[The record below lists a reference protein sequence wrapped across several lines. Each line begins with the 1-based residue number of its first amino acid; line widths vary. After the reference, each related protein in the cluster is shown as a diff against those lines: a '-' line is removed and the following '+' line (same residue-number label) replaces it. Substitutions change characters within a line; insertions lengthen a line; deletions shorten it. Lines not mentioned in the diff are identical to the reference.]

1 MPTATELIK
10 RDHRHVED
18 LFAKYEQSNDSNV
31 LMDICSELD
40 VHTAM
45 EEAVLYPAIKARVP
59 DGKEMVSEANNEHK
73 EARQLIGR
81 IKNTSD
87 EQHLADLASELKHAV
102 EHHVREEEDE
112 VLPKTEQA
120 LGSQRMRE
128 LGDEVEQFKAA
139 NS

>member
-18 LFAKYEQSNDSNV
+18 LFSKYEQSNDSNV
-31 LMDICSELD
+31 LMDICAELD

-45 EEAVLYPAIKARVP
+45 EEAVVYPVIESDVP
-59 DGKEMVSEANNEHK
+59 DGKSMVSEANKEHK

-81 IKNTSD
+81 IKNTTD
-87 EQHLADLASELKHAV
+87 ESHLSELASELKQAI

-112 VLPKTEQA
+112 VLPKMDKA
-120 LGSQRMRE
+120 IGSARAEE
-128 LGDEVEQFKAA
+128 LGNEVQQFKAS

>member
-18 LFAKYEQSNDSNV
+18 LFTKFEQSNDTNV
-31 LMDICSELD
+31 LMDICNELD

-45 EEAVLYPAIKARVP
+45 EEAVVYPAIEDGVP
-59 DGKEMVSEANNEHK
+59 EGKKMISEANDEHK

-87 EQHLADLASELKHAV
+87 EQHLAALASELKQAV

-120 LGSQRMRE
+120 LGQQRMQE
-128 LGDEVEQFKAA
+128 LGEEVEQFKAA

>member
-1 MPTATELIK
+1 MPTASELIK

-18 LFAKYEQSNDSNV
+18 LFTKYEQSNDSNV
-31 LMDICSELD
+31 LTDICHELD

-45 EEAVLYPAIKARVP
+45 EETVVYPVIQSDVP
-59 DGKEMVSEANNEHK
+59 DGQSMMSEATEEHK

-81 IKNTSD
+81 IRNTSD
-87 EQHLADLASELKHAV
+87 EQHLSQLASELKQAV

-120 LGSQRMRE
+120 LGTARMEE
-128 LGDEVEQFKAA
+128 LGTQVEEFKAS